1 MHHHSVTSPIS
12 SFEKIV
18 LCAFL
23 NIKSTDIHC
32 FKLLMVWL
40 FLSLSCQ
47 DVSTDSLLFIA
58 WSTYFY
64 FGHRGFV
71 FKKQSFTFLV
81 VTIPLPLVFLN
92 MLQVCQEKLQNKFSI
107 VIITNKSHW
116 HLGRKTPP
124 PYVLLPRWQTYFKN
138 SDETLCKFCY
148 SVMIINH
155 YSLKHSSSL
164 EPQSQIILSF
174 WPKHSPKKLDKC

>member
-1 MHHHSVTSPIS
+1 MTIS
-12 SFEKIV
+12 N
-18 LCAFL
+18 LP
-23 NIKSTDIHC
+23 
-32 FKLLMVWL
+32 
-40 FLSLSCQ
+40 CQ
-47 DVSTDSLLFIA
+47 DVSTDSLIWPHIYYVLHEARIFILV
-58 WSTYFY
+58 TECL
-64 FGHRGFV
+64 
-71 FKKQSFTFLV
+71 FKKRQSFTFLV
-81 VTIPLPLVFLN
+81 VTIPSPLVFLT
-92 MLQVCQEKLQNKFSI
+92 MLQVCQEQLQNKFSI

-116 HLGRKTPP
+116 HLGRRTPP
-124 PYVLLPRWQTYFKN
+124 PCMLLPRWQTYFKN

>member
-1 MHHHSVTSPIS
+1 MPIS
-12 SFEKIV
+12 
-18 LCAFL
+18 
-23 NIKSTDIHC
+23 
-32 FKLLMVWL
+32 
-40 FLSLSCQ
+40 SLSCQ
-47 DVSTDSLLFIA
+47 DVSTDSLIWPRIYYLLHEARIFILV
-58 WSTYFY
+58 TECL
-64 FGHRGFV
+64 
-71 FKKQSFTFLV
+71 FKKRQSFTFLV
-81 VTIPLPLVFLN
+81 GTIPSPLVFVTR
-92 MLQVCQEKLQNKFSI
+92 LQVCQEKLQNKFSI

-124 PYVLLPRWQTYFKN
+124 LPPCMLLPRWQTYSKN

>member
-1 MHHHSVTSPIS
+1 MTIP
-12 SFEKIV
+12 
-18 LCAFL
+18 
-23 NIKSTDIHC
+23 
-32 FKLLMVWL
+32 
-40 FLSLSCQ
+40 SLSCQ
-47 DVSTDSLLFIA
+47 DVSTDSLIWPRIYYLLHEAHIFILV
-58 WSTYFY
+58 TECL
-64 FGHRGFV
+64 
-71 FKKQSFTFLV
+71 FKKRLSFTFLV
-81 VTIPLPLVFLN
+81 VTIPSPLVFLT

-116 HLGRKTPP
+116 HLGSETPP
-124 PYVLLPRWQTYFKN
+124 PCMLLPRWQTYFKN